1 MSDPVRRSVRICNER
16 GLHARPAAKIVKL
29 ADTFTAETTLS
40 HDGEQVSARSIM
52 GLLML
57 GAGPGVEIEI
67 AGIGPDA
74 HAAVDAITALIADGF
89 GER

>member
-1 MSDPVRRSVRICNER
+1 MIRRSVRICNER

-29 ADTFTAETTLS
+29 ADGFSAETTISLS
-40 HDGEQVSARSIM
+40 GETVSARSIM

-57 GAGPGVEIEI
+57 GAGPGMEVEV
-67 AGIGPDA
+67 AGTGVDA
-74 HAAVDAITALIADGF
+74 DAAVTAVIALIADGF

>member
-29 ADTFTAETTLS
+29 ADTFTAETTIS
-40 HDGEQVSARSIM
+40 HDGERVSARSIM

-57 GAGPGVEIEI
+57 GAGPGVEVEV
-67 AGIGPDA
+67 AATGPDA
-74 HAAVDAITALIADGF
+74 FAAVAALVKLIGEGF